1 MSNELM
7 ANNGGNSFEKVIA
20 AAVKV
25 PGVKVNR
32 RDSLRDIFKKES
44 EEKIESIVKV
54 GPVEAG
60 CTRKELMKIA
70 KALVDKRTLTSTGAS
85 FLAGLPGGWTIA
97 ATIPADILQFY
108 AVALRLAQEIA
119 YLFGEQDLWEENT
132 LSEERVSNQLI
143 LYCGVMFGVSAAEA
157 TIRVVSSQLG
167 KQALKQLP
175 RQALTKTFIYPVI
188 KSICKVLG
196 VHMTKNVFA
205 KGVSKIVPVVGGVV
219 AGGMTYATMR
229 PMGMRMVKALDEA
242 KFDYTADEFE
252 ADWQTVNSVDAEKAE
267 EEAQLALEAPVEEAA
282 EAAKVD
288 IAATLREYKSLMDE
302 GIITEEEFTALKTAL
317 ISSQSKI

>member
-1 MSNELM
+1 MSN
-7 ANNGGNSFEKVIA
+7 
-20 AAVKV
+20 
-25 PGVKVNR
+25 
-32 RDSLRDIFKKES
+32 
-44 EEKIESIVKV
+44 
-54 GPVEAG
+54 
-60 CTRKELMKIA
+60 ELMKIA

-229 PMGMRMVKALDEA
+229 PMGMRMVKAPDAA

-267 EEAQLALEAPVEEAA
+267 EEAQLALEAPAEETA